1 MWVLGFGPLGVR
13 ELDQFWFLGVPD
25 DRTLGFGRGFF
36 RVAPWKVSEGFG
48 SLTVWPIVDDDLMVS
63 GKSS

>member
-25 DRTLGFGRGFF
+25 DRTLGFGRGFQSC
-36 RVAPWKVSEGFG
+36 ALKVSVGFG
-48 SLTVWPIVDDDLMVS
+48 SLTVWPIADDDLMVS

>member
-1 MWVLGFGPLGVR
+1 MIGRWDLVGDFS
-13 ELDQFWFLGVPD
+13 ELRL
-25 DRTLGFGRGFF
+25 
-36 RVAPWKVSEGFG
+36 KVSEGFG